1 MAAFPQMPNAP
12 MVGANGRIERAWVEW
27 MDRLRRYL
35 AELDVLETVED
46 LEAAM
51 ADVEAMAG
59 GLRSAVRQ
67 ATQDIAAARSDITA
81 LQVRTTSLEGQATA
95 LEGTTGT
102 HTTQIAD
109 LTAADAAMV
118 QRITDLEVLAT
129 WQ

>member
-1 MAAFPQMPNAP
+1 MAVFPQMPNAP

-35 AELDVLETVED
+35 AELDVLEAVQD
-46 LEAAM
+46 LEATM
-51 ADVEAMAG
+51 AALEAMAG

-67 ATQDIAAARSDITA
+67 AAQDIAA
-81 LQVRTTSLEGQATA
+81 LQSRATSLEGRASA

-109 LTAADAAMV
+109 LTAADAAAGE
-118 QRITDLEVLAT
+118 RITDLEVLAT

>member
-12 MVGANGRIERAWVEW
+12 MVGANGRLDRAWVEW

-35 AELDVLETVED
+35 AELDVLETVAD
-46 LEAAM
+46 LEATMVAL
-51 ADVEAMAG
+51 EAMAG

-67 ATQDIAAARSDITA
+67 AVQDIGM
-81 LQVRTTSLEGQATA
+81 LEGRATA

-102 HTTQIAD
+102 HTTQIAA
-109 LTAADAAMV
+109 LTAADSAMTV
-118 QRITDLEVLAT
+118 RITDLEVLAT

>member
-35 AELDVLETVED
+35 AELDVLEAVAE
-46 LEAAM
+46 LESVM
-51 ADVEAMAG
+51 ADLEAMAG

-67 ATQDIAAARSDITA
+67 ATQDITTARSDIAA
-81 LQVRTTSLEGQATA
+81 LQVRTTSLED
-95 LEGTTGT
+95 TTGT
-102 HTTQIAD
+102 HTTQIAA
-109 LTAADAAMV
+109 LTESDAAAG

>member
-35 AELDVLETVED
+35 AELDVLEAVAD
-46 LEAAM
+46 LDAAM
-51 ADVEAMAG
+51 AELEAMAG

-67 ATQDIAAARSDITA
+67 AAQDAAAARSDITA
-81 LQVRTTSLEGQATA
+81 LQARATA
-95 LEGTTGT
+95 LEGRATALETATGT
-102 HTTQIAD
+102 HTTQIAA
-109 LTAADAAMV
+109 LTAADAAAG
-118 QRITDLEVLAT
+118 QRISDLEVLAT